1 MFLNVC
7 RSFNMKKTST
17 ILFIL
22 GLLTLISCGTESNP
36 SFSFSTTVS
45 PLEGGSITPSSGF
58 YAEGETITLQATPA
72 DGWTFVR
79 WEGDWSSEDNPTTIT
94 IHKNYH
100 IIGVFYKTVY
110 LGKNGITIMC
120 PNSPIGQV
128 VKLNGVEYE
137 VVDRNLLIERRD
149 ERADLSRLCVSN
161 VTDMSTMFKQTSI
174 NHPIGNWDVSNVT
187 DMSEMFSGH
196 PFNPSI
202 GNWDVSNVTNMRSMF
217 FDSQFNQPIGDWDVG
232 KVTDMSNMF
241 FGTPFDHPIGD
252 WDVSNVKLM
261 GGMFGGGGVF
271 FGKSQFNQPIGDW
284 DVSNVTHMNAMFM
297 ESLFNQPIG
306 NWDVSKVTHMNA
318 MFYGTPFNQP
328 LGNWDVS
335 NVTNMSNMFWGAPFN
350 QPIGDWDVSSVT
362 DMGWMFHLSQFNQP
376 IGNWDVSNV
385 IPFAN
390 VDLSGSGMNAM
401 FSNNYTFNQDLS
413 SWCVTRFPNTPFRFD
428 ENTPQWDL
436 PKPVWGTCP
445 SN

>member
-1 MFLNVC
+1 
-7 RSFNMKKTST
+7 MKKTST

-22 GLLTLISCGTESNP
+22 GLLTFISCGTESNP

-45 PLEGGSITPSSGF
+45 PSEGGSITPSSGF

-72 DGWTFVR
+72 NGWTFLR

-94 IHKNYH
+94 IQRNYH
-100 IIGVFYKTVY
+100 IIGVFHKTVY
-110 LGKNGITIMC
+110 LGENGITIMC

-137 VVDRNLLIERRD
+137 VVDRDLLIKRRD

-161 VTDMSTMFKQTSI
+161 VTDMSRLFRQSFLNDT
-174 NHPIGNWDVSNVT
+174 IGNWDVSKVT
-187 DMSEMFSGH
+187 DMSEMFSGY

-202 GNWDVSNVTNMRSMF
+202 GDWDVSNVTNMSRMF
-217 FDSQFNQPIGDWDVG
+217 LGATSFNQPIGDWDVS

-241 FGTPFDHPIGD
+241 YG
-252 WDVSNVKLM
+252 
-261 GGMFGGGGVF
+261 
-271 FGKSQFNQPIGDW
+271 SQFNQPIGDW
-284 DVSNVTHMNAMFM
+284 DVSNVTNMGGMFFNTP
-297 ESLFNQPIG
+297 FNQPIG

-318 MFYGTPFNQP
+318 MFMSSHFNQSI
-328 LGNWDVS
+328 GIWDVS
-335 NVTNMSNMFWGAPFN
+335 NVTDMNAMFYGAPFNQTIGNWDVSKVTNMSSMFWGAPFN

-362 DMGWMFHLSQFNQP
+362 DMGWMFSLSQFNQP
-376 IGNWDVSNV
+376 IGNWDVSKV
-385 IPFAN
+385 IPMTN
-390 VDLSGSGMNAM
+390 VDGNSGMSAM
-401 FSNNYTFNQDLS
+401 FSNNSYFNQDLE
-413 SWCVTRFPNTPFRFD
+413 SWCVVQFPNKPFRFD
-428 ENTPQWDL
+428 ENTPQWVL